1 MKRSKTNV
9 FVSFCLH
16 ILGFLLCIL
25 PPAICTLNYFPIWRE
40 VGYESCIAGGV
51 ALLLALCAIPLYK
64 LIADR
69 LKSFS
74 SYLMWLVLFLLFL
87 LRLRNFLRG
96 CLRLLRLAATSLV
109 DPALLLP
116 RCRCT
121 GREMCNPSFPAE
133 CLVAEKIWWITTGAW
148 LQ

>member
-9 FVSFCLH
+9 FVSFGLH

-40 VGYESCIAGGV
+40 VGYESCIAGGA

-74 SYLMWLVLFLLFL
+74 SYLMWLVLFLLFFGMSRIADQMTVICFVGFVSNL
-87 LRLRNFLRG
+87 MGAVCFHI
-96 CLRLLRLAATSLV
+96 AK
-109 DPALLLP
+109 
-116 RCRCT
+116 
-121 GREMCNPSFPAE
+121 
-133 CLVAEKIWWITTGAW
+133 KIHRRA
-148 LQ
+148 

>member
-9 FVSFCLH
+9 FVSFGLH

-64 LIADR
+64 LVAER

-74 SYLMWLVLFLLFL
+74 SYLMWLVLFLLFFGMSRIADQMTVICFVGFVSNL
-87 LRLRNFLRG
+87 MGAVCFHI
-96 CLRLLRLAATSLV
+96 AK
-109 DPALLLP
+109 
-116 RCRCT
+116 
-121 GREMCNPSFPAE
+121 
-133 CLVAEKIWWITTGAW
+133 KIHRRA
-148 LQ
+148 

>member
-9 FVSFCLH
+9 FVSFGLH

-64 LIADR
+64 LISER

-74 SYLMWLVLFLLFL
+74 SYLMWLVLFLLFFGMSRIADQMTVICFVGFVSNL
-87 LRLRNFLRG
+87 MGAICFYI
-96 CLRLLRLAATSLV
+96 AK
-109 DPALLLP
+109 
-116 RCRCT
+116 
-121 GREMCNPSFPAE
+121 
-133 CLVAEKIWWITTGAW
+133 KIHRRA
-148 LQ
+148 